1 MHPNVTPPAP
11 LASTSS
17 RRWRAS
23 QVHRGF
29 LRAFQSVVANKLPG
43 YTLEA
48 VAQNLTGVRPAEATM
63 CAPRLPGMPT
73 VAAQAC
79 QRGSSSWVAPR
90 WCGDITRCTA
100 HAACV

>member
-1 MHPNVTPPAP
+1 MHFHVTLPGP
-11 LASTSS
+11 LASAPSG
-17 RRWRAS
+17 RRRAR

-63 CAPRLPGMPT
+63 CAPPLPGMPT
-73 VAAQAC
+73 DS
-79 QRGSSSWVAPR
+79 GST
-90 WCGDITRCTA
+90 GI
-100 HAACV
+100 